1 MPGHKKALKKV
12 AKVGIN
18 QARQMAVKHAK
29 KKNPKLVSAVQKNK
43 ALKKVSRR
51 GMKKLMSFV

>member
-18 QARQMAVKHAK
+18 QARQLAVKQAK
-29 KKNPKLVSAVQKNK
+29 KKAPKITKAVQKNK